1 MNVNIER
8 ITTKRFQT
16 SDGKTFAT
24 APQAAGH
31 QAGIDYKILIE
42 EVDAPQ
48 FKTSD
53 GRTWEDERMAEQHQA
68 MLTFG
73 PVMDKYIKDNASV
86 FAVQGAETRF
96 RSLCSPFMGWLA
108 GQGVDLAVIDIGA
121 EEEAAAEPELKKA
134 A

>member
-1 MNVNIER
+1 MNINIEK
-8 ITTKRFQT
+8 IITKRFQT

-31 QAGIDYKILIE
+31 QASIDYKILIE

-53 GRTWEDERMAEQHQA
+53 GRTWEDEKQAEQHQA

-73 PVMDKYIKDNASV
+73 PVMTKYVKENESV
-86 FAVQGAETRF
+86 FSVQGAETRF
-96 RSLCSPFMGWLA
+96 RSLCSPFIGWLA
-108 GQGVDLAVIDIGA
+108 GQGVDLSVIDTS
-121 EEEAAAEPELKKA
+121 EEVPAAELKKA